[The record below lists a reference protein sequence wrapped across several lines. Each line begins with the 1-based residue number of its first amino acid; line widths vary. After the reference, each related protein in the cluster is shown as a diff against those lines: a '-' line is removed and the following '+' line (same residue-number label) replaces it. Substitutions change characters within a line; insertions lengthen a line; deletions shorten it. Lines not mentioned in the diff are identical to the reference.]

1 MNCSVR
7 IPELL
12 NQLCNQS
19 QGSNTTRRDACYG
32 CFFRATSQT
41 LGYSLLMAI
50 SNCADIYLNNTDYG
64 HCQQYLRVSY
74 TKFLSIKFFIDY
86 LFLCLQQNAT
96 SIMNS
101 RTSVT
106 TIYCSFLECV
116 RQVNKDTL
124 VSRSYNF
131 FCEIL

>member
-1 MNCSVR
+1 MR

-41 LGYSLLMAI
+41 VGYPLLMAI

-64 HCQQYLRVSY
+64 HCQQYLRVSF
-74 TKFLSIKFFIDY
+74 TKFIHKILYRLFISIF
-86 LFLCLQQNAT
+86 AT
-96 SIMNS
+96 ERYEHDEFKN
-101 RTSVT
+101 
-106 TIYCSFLECV
+106 ECH
-116 RQVNKDTL
+116 DDILL
-124 VSRSYNF
+124 VSRMRSSSKQGYF
-131 FCEIL
+131 GE

>member
-1 MNCSVR
+1 MDCSVR

-32 CFFRATSQT
+32 CFFRASSQS

-64 HCQQYLRVSY
+64 HCQQYLRVSF
-74 TKFLSIKFFIDY
+74 TKFLSIKIFYRLFI
-86 LFLCLQQNAT
+86 FIFAT
-96 SIMNS
+96 ERYEHGEFKN
-101 RTSVT
+101 
-106 TIYCSFLECV
+106 ECY
-116 RQVNKDTL
+116 DDILL
-124 VSRSYNF
+124 VSRMRSSSK
-131 FCEIL
+131 